1 MSPTRILI
9 LGIGFVAAIVAAV
22 LAVNLTSSEP
32 NTVRKVVRTPTIK
45 TTKILVTKKRLKRGD
60 AVREK
65 DLAWADWPSASVTD
79 RHITKA
85 KKPKALSEYAGT
97 RVRIGM
103 EKGDPA
109 HGSKFIGKGQG
120 FLASVLT
127 KGMRAVSTKV
137 SPGTAAG
144 GFILPDDRVDLMM
157 TRTIGEGE
165 DEEYKTEPVLT
176 NIRVLAI
183 DQIVQEKDGQSVVVG
198 KTATLELNDE
208 QVRILTIAQQ
218 VADRM
223 TLALRS
229 LSDASEEPKSPAV
242 YLIGRDEDGKD
253 LKKNTVSVVRY
264 GNRKEVKAKQ

>member
-22 LAVNLTSSEP
+22 LAVNLTSNEP
-32 NTVRKVVRTPTIK
+32 TAVRKVATAPSK

-60 AVREK
+60 AVAAK
-65 DLAWADWPSASVTD
+65 DLAWADWPKGSVTN
-79 RHITKA
+79 RHITKS
-85 KKPKALSEYAGT
+85 KKPKAITEFAGT
-97 RVRIGM
+97 RVRVGM
-103 EKGDPA
+103 EQGDPA
-109 HGSKFIGKGQG
+109 HASKFIGEGDG

-157 TRTIGEGE
+157 TRTIGS
-165 DEEYKTEPVLT
+165 DENREYKTEPVLT

-208 QVRILTIAQQ
+208 QVRILTVAQE
-218 VADRM
+218 VAERL

-229 LSDASEEPKSPAV
+229 LSDASEKPKSPAV
-242 YLIGRDEDGKD
+242 YLIGRDEHGNE
-253 LKKNTVSVVRY
+253 LKKDTVSVVRY
-264 GNRKEVKAKQ
+264 GTRKEVKAK

>member
-22 LAVNLTSSEP
+22 LAVNLTSGEP
-32 NTVRKVVRTPTIK
+32 STVRKVVKVPSIK
-45 TTKILVTKKRLKRGD
+45 TTDILVTKKRLKRGD
-60 AVREK
+60 AVK
-65 DLAWADWPSASVTD
+65 SQDLVWAKWPSGSVTD
-79 RHITKA
+79 RHITKS
-85 KKPKALSEYAGT
+85 KKPEAIKEYDGT

-109 HGSKFIGKGQG
+109 HPSKFIGKGNG

-157 TRTIGEGE
+157 TRTIGSD
-165 DEEYKTEPVLT
+165 DETEIKTEPVLT
-176 NIRVLAI
+176 NVRVLAI

-208 QVRILTIAQQ
+208 QVRILTVAQQ

-229 LSDASEEPKSPAV
+229 LSDASEKPKSPAIH
-242 YLIGRDEDGKD
+242 LIGRDENGKK
-253 LKKNTVSVVRY
+253 LEKSTISIVRY
-264 GNRKEVKAKQ
+264 GARQEVKAK